1 MYSRAVP
8 AAAKMR
14 VPARRAPHFS
24 HRMNTYLLSSAAL
37 ACLLATPAFA
47 APPVEPAGPP
57 NQPLWE
63 LGVAGGV
70 VSTPS
75 YPGAEDRETRVL
87 ALPIVIYRG
96 KVFRS
101 DQSGIGAR
109 LFRSDVAELDIGLA
123 ASLPARS
130 DNVAARAGMPDLGAL
145 AEFGPR
151 LKLRLAQFDER
162 RGLRAELPLRAVIEG
177 RGGLRHQG
185 YTFEPR
191 LVYEERSGD
200 GKWRFDAHVAAVV
213 GDGKINRY
221 FYEVRP
227 EYATATRP
235 AYAADSG
242 LILARVGLSM
252 SRVVNRDLKVYS
264 FLRAENYGVGAN
276 DDSPLHRRDKGVSAG
291 VGLAWTWMRSARL
304 ASD

>member
-1 MYSRAVP
+1 MAVPVRRAVIFG
-8 AAAKMR
+8 
-14 VPARRAPHFS
+14 V
-24 HRMNTYLLSSAAL
+24 RMNRHLLACAGL
-37 ACLLATPAFA
+37 ACLLATA
-47 APPVEPAGPP
+47 AHAQSGAVAETAPDPRPG
-57 NQPLWE
+57 QPLWE
-63 LGVAGGV
+63 LGLAGGV

-75 YPGAEDRETRVL
+75 YPGAIDRETRGL
-87 ALPIVIYRG
+87 ALPLVIYRG

-109 LFRSDVAELDIGLA
+109 VFKSDAAELDVGLA

-130 DNVAARAGMPDLGAL
+130 NDVAARAGMPDLGAL

-151 LKLRLAQFDER
+151 LKLRLARFDAQS
-162 RGLRAELPLRAVIEG
+162 GLRAEFPLRAVMEV
-177 RGGLRHQG
+177 RSGLRHQG

-191 LVYEERSGD
+191 LVYERRSMD
-200 GKWRFDAHVAAVV
+200 GKWLFDTHLAAVV

-227 EYATATRP
+227 EYATANRA
-235 AYAADSG
+235 AYSADAG
-242 LILARVGLSM
+242 LILVRAGVFAARVI
-252 SRVVNRDLKVYS
+252 NRDLRVYG

-276 DDSPLHRRDKGVSAG
+276 RNSPLHLRDNGVSAG
-291 VGLAWTWMRSARL
+291 FGLSWTIRRSAAL

>member
-1 MYSRAVP
+1 
-8 AAAKMR
+8 
-14 VPARRAPHFS
+14 
-24 HRMNTYLLSSAAL
+24 MNHLLLPCTAL
-37 ACLLATPAFA
+37 ACLLAAPALA

-57 NQPLWE
+57 AQPLWE
-63 LGVAGGV
+63 IGLAGGV

-75 YPGAEDRETRVL
+75 YPGAEDRETRGL
-87 ALPIVIYRG
+87 ALPTLIYRG
-96 KVFRS
+96 KIFRA

-109 LFRSDVAELDIGLA
+109 LFQSDVAELDVGLA

-130 DNVAARAGMPDLGAL
+130 DDVAARAGMPDLGGL

-151 LKLRLAQFDER
+151 LRVRLAQLDER
-162 RGLRAELPLRAVIEG
+162 SALRADFPLRAVIEV

-191 LVYEERSGD
+191 LAYDQRSRD
-200 GKWRFDAHVAAVV
+200 GKWRFEAHVAAVV

-227 EYATATRP
+227 EYATGTRP

-242 LILARVGLSM
+242 LILARVGVFAARSI
-252 SRVVNRDLKVYS
+252 NRDLRAYG
-264 FLRAENYGVGAN
+264 FLRAENYGVGKN
-276 DDSPLHRRDKGVSAG
+276 DNSPLHRRDNGVSAG
-291 VGLAWTWMRSARL
+291 LGLSWTWKRSL
-304 ASD
+304 AMAND